1 MSRSGVAASRNSTSY
16 ALLALLSV
24 RSWTTYELAQQVHRS
39 LRWFSPRAERRLY
52 DEPKKLAAA
61 GLVVVEEKYVGKRRS
76 RHYTITD
83 EGRAALA
90 DWLSEAPAAR
100 TTDFEGMVK
109 VFFADAGDRDQLLVT
124 LRRIEE
130 ESLARVAD
138 LRDLAGGPTNFPQ
151 RRHLQALA
159 LRAMLGEE
167 ERVLMWARWAQEQV
181 AGWTSS
187 VDPGDWDPHAEMV
200 AVAAR
205 ARELLDGAPAP
216 EPDPDADGAPARE
229 PAPATDAD

>member
-1 MSRSGVAASRNSTSY
+1 MSRSGVAASREFH
-16 ALLALLSV
+16 LLRPAGAPVGPVLDDL
-24 RSWTTYELAQQVHRS
+24 RAGPAGARS

-138 LRDLAGGPTNFPQ
+138 LRDLAGRPTNFPSVGTC
-151 RRHLQALA
+151 RRSPC
-159 LRAMLGEE
+159 RAMLGEE
-167 ERVLMWARWAQEQV
+167 EQVLTWARWAQEQV
-181 AGWTSS
+181 AR
-187 VDPGDWDPHAEMV
+187 VDLVGRPRRLGPP
-200 AVAAR
+200 R
-205 ARELLDGAPAP
+205 RDGCGRGK
-216 EPDPDADGAPARE
+216 GA
-229 PAPATDAD
+229 

>member
-52 DEPKKLAAA
+52 DEPKKLADA
-61 GLVVVEEKYVGKRRS
+61 GLVAVEEKYVGKRRS

-138 LRDLAGGPTNFPQ
+138 LRDLAGRPTNFPQ

-167 ERVLMWARWAQEQV
+167 EQVLTWARWAQEQI
-181 AGWTSS
+181 AAWPSS
-187 VDPGDWDPHAEMV
+187 VDPGEWDPHAELA

-205 ARELLDGAPAP
+205 ARELLDGVPAR
-216 EPDPDADGAPARE
+216 PDPDADGVPAPE
-229 PAPATDAD
+229 PAHAPDAD